1 MYFTGA
7 SLYVFGYIIFLICG
21 SGDLQE
27 WAKHRNPKA
36 LDTLISSTSSDS
48 QKSKEK
54 PLLHKQS
61 SSQKKKDLAQGLN
74 IQKQLILL
82 SQLPG
87 DNKRKTVS
95 RLHEAVGHII
105 IPLQGSS
112 QLAQSQPTQTKPK
125 QNYRSQSLKVPKAT
139 TRSLEEIH
147 KPNHRRTSSVKSD
160 SSKYVIR
167 AIGNQSPSMLSGVS
181 VKSTDSISDN
191 EAPQLRRPSSESAS
205 FFDTLEESTL

>member
-7 SLYVFGYIIFLICG
+7 SLYVFGFFIFLICG
-21 SGDLQE
+21 SGDLQS
-27 WAKHRNPKA
+27 WAKHGNPQI
-36 LDTLISSTSSDS
+36 LNTLVSSTSSDS

-54 PLLHKQS
+54 TPLHKQS
-61 SSQKKKDLAQGLN
+61 SQKKDIGQGLD

-87 DNKRKTVS
+87 SSKRKTIS
-95 RLHEAVGHII
+95 RLPEAVGHII
-105 IPLQGSS
+105 IPLQGA
-112 QLAQSQPTQTKPK
+112 AQPQSKAKQT
-125 QNYRSQSLKVPKAT
+125 YGRSLSLKVPKT
-139 TRSLEEIH
+139 STRSLEEIH

-167 AIGNQSPSMLSGVS
+167 PIGDQSPACQSLRLSGAS
-181 VKSTDSISDN
+181 VKTADSISDN

-205 FFDTLEESTL
+205 FFDTLEESVL